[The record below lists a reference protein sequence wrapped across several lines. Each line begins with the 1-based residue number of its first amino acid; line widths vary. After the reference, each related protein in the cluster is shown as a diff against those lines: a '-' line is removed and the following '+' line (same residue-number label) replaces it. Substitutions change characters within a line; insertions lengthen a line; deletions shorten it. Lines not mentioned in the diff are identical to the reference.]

1 MEDLYRA
8 DIQSS
13 PELSMAIIKMNSID
27 PENKDSYEISVPKA
41 EHFLQSLF
49 KKLNVFQTPDSPVRD
64 ITAFTQEVI
73 TKGSGSCYV
82 PRDNINSAIS
92 HYRHN
97 APAPDKLPDK
107 NKPLEEPLNFFVT
120 ESIILKTPITLN
132 DQVVKK
138 GTRIKFF
145 HEGYIQ

>member
-8 DIQSS
+8 DIQAT
-13 PELSMAIIKMNSID
+13 PEITTIKMNSMNT
-27 PENKDSYEISVPKA
+27 ENEDSYEISVPRI

-49 KKLNVFQTPDSPVRD
+49 KKLNVFQSPTDPVRD
-64 ITAFTQEVI
+64 ISAFTQEVM

-97 APAPDKLPDK
+97 APSPDKLPDK

-120 ESIILKTPITLN
+120 ESIVLKTPITLN
-132 DQVVKK
+132 DQFVKK
-138 GTRIKFF
+138 GTHIDFF
-145 HEGYIQ
+145 HEGYIND